1 MRLRDY
7 LWATGMTNE
16 QFGKKIRYSATF
28 ISNVMNG
35 AQKPGPKFI
44 EDVEKYT
51 DGLVQQH
58 EIVCERGWMLKK
70 KEEKHEDFEQ
80 LTFPKM

>member
-1 MRLRDY
+1 MRLSEY
-7 LWATGMTNE
+7 LWANDLSNNE
-16 QFGKKIRYSATF
+16 FGKKIRYSGTY

-35 AQKPGPKFI
+35 TMKPGPKFI
-44 EDVEKYT
+44 EDVEKHT
-51 DGLVQQH
+51 GGLVQQH
-58 EIVCERGWMLKK
+58 EIVCEKGWMLKK

>member
-16 QFGKKIRYSATF
+16 QFGKKIRYSGKF

-35 AQKPGPKFI
+35 TQKPGPKFI
-44 EDVEKYT
+44 EDVEKHT

-70 KEEKHEDFEQ
+70 KEEKYEDFEQ